1 VRLKVVAV
9 ASLVVLAA
17 AALRVAMWRPS
28 SVVGSA
34 PDDGFVRVPG
44 VIHVHTTLSDGSGT
58 PDEVIRAARAA
69 GAKFVVLTDHN
80 NVDAKPFEGDH
91 EGVLVIAGS
100 EISTT
105 KGHILGLGI
114 EDPTYRF
121 SGDPLDALE
130 DIRDLSGFAVVA
142 HPMSPRGDLQFTG
155 WDLPGPWGIE
165 LVNGDSEWR
174 TAGWR
179 SLLTPALYGLNRRYA
194 LLHLMNSPGPAL
206 ARWDRL
212 LADRDVAGLA
222 GTDAHGGFPSYESL
236 FSLMRSYVVLN
247 APLTGR
253 FDEDRRAILDALRHG
268 RSYIGLDGLA
278 DAGGFSFVAETPGR
292 RWMMGDT
299 VAPLAELRLK
309 AGGRVPAGSHF
320 VLVRD
325 GEPMADTEGV
335 LDVDVPGAGVYRTEV
350 HINGAAVPW
359 ILSNPIYVFDS
370 ATHAKREEKAA
381 WPPRPEAPAAATVLD
396 DFEGKTAFQPAADSR
411 SSVEPQVLD
420 PRGGADGRGAAR
432 FEFHVGE
439 PTADHPSVFA
449 ALVDWTRRDLSGR
462 SGLVFSVRADGEYR
476 MWVQVRDENK
486 AAEDGTEWWFQSVRT
501 SSEWRRIAVPFARLR
516 STNASTDGR
525 LDLDKVRA
533 LVFIVDRGSVKP
545 GTHGTIWLDDVG
557 VY

>member
-1 VRLKVVAV
+1 
-9 ASLVVLAA
+9 
-17 AALRVAMWRPS
+17 
-28 SVVGSA
+28 
-34 PDDGFVRVPG
+34 
-44 VIHVHTTLSDGSGT
+44 
-58 PDEVIRAARAA
+58 
-69 GAKFVVLTDHN
+69 
-80 NVDAKPFEGDH
+80 
-91 EGVLVIAGS
+91 
-100 EISTT
+100 
-105 KGHILGLGI
+105 
-114 EDPTYRF
+114 
-121 SGDPLDALE
+121 
-130 DIRDLSGFAVVA
+130 
-142 HPMSPRGDLQFTG
+142 
-155 WDLPGPWGIE
+155 
-165 LVNGDSEWR
+165 
-174 TAGWR
+174 
-179 SLLTPALYGLNRRYA
+179 
-194 LLHLMNSPGPAL
+194 
-206 ARWDRL
+206 
-212 LADRDVAGLA
+212 
-222 GTDAHGGFPSYESL
+222 
-236 FSLMRSYVVLN
+236 MRSYVVLN

-278 DAGGFSFVAETPGR
+278 DAGGFSFVAETPGG

-299 VAPLAELRLK
+299 VAPLTCLRLK

-320 VLVRD
+320 VLIRD

-381 WPPRPEAPAAATVLD
+381 GRRDPRRRPPRRFLTTSKARRPSSLSRLALECRAAGA
-396 DFEGKTAFQPAADSR
+396 
-411 SSVEPQVLD
+411 D

-462 SGLVFSVRADGEYR
+462 SGLVFSVRADGVYR
-476 MWVQVRDENK
+476 MWVQVRDENT

-501 SSEWRRIAVPFARLR
+501 STEWRRIAVPFARLR
-516 STNASTDGR
+516 STNARTDNR

-533 LVFIVDRGSVKP
+533 MVFMVDRGSVKP
-545 GTHGTIWLDDVG
+545 GTHGTIWLDDLG